1 MIIYKSLD
9 NFYENLENYNSKNKI
24 KLLAVFHNVI
34 AETETNEKLSPI
46 LTELFLRGR
55 KLSILL
61 VFKSQ
66 SYFKLPVT
74 IKLNATHYSIN
85 NKEKN
90 RTPTYSIRS
99 FF

>member
-1 MIIYKSLD
+1 MFIYKSLD
-9 NFYENLENYNSKNKI
+9 NFYENLENYNSKSKI

-34 AETETNEKLSPI
+34 ADTETNEKLSPI

-74 IKLNATHYSIN
+74 IKLNATHSIN

-90 RTPTYSIRS
+90 RTPTDSIRS